1 MKKIIKPGQGMG
13 QDFGKSRRTFL
24 MYTGAGIVSSALL
37 LSGCKD
43 DDMPVVTDNS
53 IKAPTGLTAS
63 QNDAGEVELSWTD
76 NAGNEDG
83 YIVERSE
90 SMDGTFAKVADL
102 DADAV
107 SFTDKEGLVAGTT
120 YYYRIAAT
128 KGAERSAYSNVVNSM
143 GGAALVNLGS
153 GDAGI
158 LNYAYALEQLEAA
171 FYTQVIGSFYTGAT
185 DADKRILTD
194 IQQHEVAHR
203 DFFKAAIATVTDPI
217 PGLMVDFSSVD
228 FTSRESV
235 LGTAKVFENLGVA
248 AYNGAGKLLETPD
261 FLVVAGKIVSVEARH
276 AAIISNLIDPGTTA
290 FTDVVD
296 EKGLDRAFMP
306 SEVLTA
312 ADPFILTRIDA
323 SNLPT
328 A

>member
-1 MKKIIKPGQGMG
+1 MMKKLIKPGPGKG
-13 QDFGKSRRTFL
+13 QEFGNSRRSFL

-37 LSGCKD
+37 LAGCTD
-43 DDMPVVTDNS
+43 DEMPMVTDKS
-53 IKAPTGLTAS
+53 IKAPTGLTAA

-90 SMDGTFAKVADL
+90 TMDGTFTKIADL
-102 DADAV
+102 DADAK
-107 SFTDKEGLVAGTT
+107 SFTDKMNLTAGTT
-120 YYYRIAAT
+120 YFYRVAAT
-128 KGAERSAYSNVVNSM
+128 LGAERSAYSGVVNSM
-143 GGAALVNLGS
+143 GGTALVNLGS

-171 FYTQVIGSFYTGAT
+171 FYTQVTGSFYSGAT
-185 DADKRILTD
+185 DAEKRILED

-217 PGLMVDFSSVD
+217 PGLMTDFSSVD

-248 AYNGAGKLLETPD
+248 AYNGAGKLLETPEY
-261 FLVVAGKIVSVEARH
+261 LVVAGKIVSVEARH
-276 AAIISNLIDPGTTA
+276 AAVISNLIDPGSTA
-290 FTDVVD
+290 FTDVVTD
-296 EKGLDRAFMP
+296 GLDRAFMP
-306 SEVLTA
+306 SEVLA
-312 ADPFILTRIDA
+312 AAGPFILTRIDA

>member
-1 MKKIIKPGQGMG
+1 MKSKPARSQE
-13 QDFGKSRRTFL
+13 FGKSRRSFL
-24 MYTGAGIVSSALL
+24 LYTGAGIVSSALL
-37 LSGCKD
+37 LSGCND
-43 DDMPVVTDNS
+43 DDMPVAKDNS
-53 IKAPTGLTAS
+53 IKAPTGLTAT
-63 QNDAGEVELSWTD
+63 QNDAGEIELSWTD

-90 SMDGTFAKVADL
+90 SMDGTFTKVADL
-102 DADAV
+102 DADAM
-107 SFTDKEGLVAGTT
+107 SYIDKMNLTAGTT
-120 YYYRIAAT
+120 YFYRVAAT
-128 KGAERSAYSNVVNSM
+128 LGTERSEFSNVVDSM
-143 GGAALVNLGS
+143 GGTALVNLGS

-171 FYTQVIGSFYTGAT
+171 FYTQVIGNFYSGAT
-185 DADKRILTD
+185 DAEKRILED

-203 DFFKAAIATVTDPI
+203 DFFKAAIATVAEPI

-235 LGTAKVFENLGVA
+235 LATAKVFENLGVA
-248 AYNGAGKLLETPD
+248 AYNGAGKLLETPEY
-261 FLVVAGKIVSVEARH
+261 LVVAGKIVSVEARH
-276 AAIISNLIDPGTTA
+276 AAVISNLIDPMTTA

-296 EKGLDRAFMP
+296 DKGLDRAFMP
-306 SEVLTA
+306 SEVLAA